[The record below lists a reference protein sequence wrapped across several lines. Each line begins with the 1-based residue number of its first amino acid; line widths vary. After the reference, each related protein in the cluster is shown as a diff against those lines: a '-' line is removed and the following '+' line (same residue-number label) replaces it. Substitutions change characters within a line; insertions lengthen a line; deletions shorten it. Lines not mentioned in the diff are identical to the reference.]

1 MGDDAVDTRAHRADD
16 PEHLLQ
22 EVVATS
28 VGGAGPL
35 VESVS
40 VCGDVGEA
48 FSSVGCETIAGTRCV
63 ETAAEDAFTLGVG
76 ATREEEEEAEE
87 EAWRWLLG

>member
-1 MGDDAVDTRAHRADD
+1 MVDIFFTVADD

-22 EVVATS
+22 EVFATS

-35 VESVS
+35 VEGVS
-40 VCGDVGEA
+40 VCGDIGGVL
-48 FSSVGCETIAGTRCV
+48 SSFGCETIAGTRCV

-76 ATREEEEEAEE
+76 MAREEEEEAEE